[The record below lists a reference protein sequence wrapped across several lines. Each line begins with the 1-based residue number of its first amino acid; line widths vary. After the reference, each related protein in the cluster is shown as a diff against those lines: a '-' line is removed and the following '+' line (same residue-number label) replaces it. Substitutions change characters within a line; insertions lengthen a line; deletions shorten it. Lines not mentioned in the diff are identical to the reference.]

1 MGKRSNIDR
10 RLRILTDISGILRVM
25 RTLAIMETSKLSRFI
40 DAQSGVVRSI
50 EAVAA
55 DLLHFYPQVVAPGNG
70 AMELLLLIG
79 SERGFCGDFNETL
92 LRTWEQRRVDTGG
105 DQPLLLAVGSR
116 LCVKMPADAL
126 DFSLPGACT
135 VEEVQTIISQV
146 VESLNELTAKRSGGS
161 FHLTVLCH
169 GGDGLVA
176 SRTLQPFHP
185 DLIPVAHDS
194 HPPLLNLP
202 PQLLYSQLTGQYL
215 FAALHEM
222 FYQSLL
228 IENQQ
233 RQRHIDSAARRMD
246 QKIGDLNLKKNAVRQ
261 EEIIDEIET
270 LMLSA
275 EPEFQAG

>member
-1 MGKRSNIDR
+1 MGKRSDIDR
-10 RLRILTDISGILRVM
+10 RLRILIDISGILRVM

-50 EAVAA
+50 ESVAA

-92 LRTWEQRRVDTGG
+92 LRTWEQRRADTGG
-105 DQPLLLAVGSR
+105 DEPLLLAVGSR
-116 LCVKMPADAL
+116 LCVKMPAEAL
-126 DFSLPGACT
+126 DFSLAGACT

-146 VESLNELTAKRSGGS
+146 VEALNELTAKRSGGS

-176 SRTLQPFHP
+176 SRTLRPFPP

-202 PQLLYSQLTGQYL
+202 PELLYSQLTGQYL

-222 FYQSLL
+222 FYQSLMV
-228 IENQQ
+228 ENQQ

-270 LMLSA
+270 LMLSV